1 VRAVLYVINRL
12 VSRQHFCWQ
21 SASNTE
27 AVTSNG
33 RALLDVATVIATF
46 SNVTDKRTD
55 GHTDTPAHVVYR
67 ASMTSRRKNR
77 CNFKQLTTTGQGVV
91 EEKKQK
97 ESRCM
102 GQRNDRPNL
111 RIDLQLHRVKTILQN
126 QQWVVFLL
134 VRFSY

>member
-55 GHTDTPAHVVYR
+55 GHTDTPAHVLYR

-91 EEKKQK
+91 EEKYKKNQDAWDK
-97 ESRCM
+97 ET
-102 GQRNDRPNL
+102 
-111 RIDLQLHRVKTILQN
+111 IDLIYV
-126 QQWVVFLL
+126 
-134 VRFSY
+134 